1 MAHSAPHSR
10 PPPRNTPWHDPWPTK
25 RRARVSHARN
35 ASVTL
40 AIRNLG
46 MKRRRTSYPTP
57 KSTHALSVS
66 EFWVIFPEGPKR
78 QPTAPWG
85 MVHRHRRRH
94 RQTTLLPYSRTASR
108 SVRPLITAREARTDL
123 RGKPRPTERTNA
135 RALPCRI
142 STQTAN
148 AKRLSP
154 EPREGCMRIGAEI
167 TLWSAPKIELSRCT
181 VIGEP
186 DITRRARHHARAIG
200 RQGPRQGT
208 IPRTNKYSPASSR
221 SRARSVPAHRRSNGR
236 GDGEG

>member
-154 EPREGCMRIGAEI
+154 EPREGSMRQD
-167 TLWSAPKIELSRCT
+167 PLSHGSSRGLNPGYGPPTYDVCT
-181 VIGEP
+181 VLLEAGPPVVHLGYYKGQVYVNTCQI
-186 DITRRARHHARAIG
+186 RRAPCTAYQFSAAVKQHIDQPCRM
-200 RQGPRQGT
+200 
-208 IPRTNKYSPASSR
+208 S
-221 SRARSVPAHRRSNGR
+221 
-236 GDGEG
+236 